1 MIAFDHLTLDARKT
15 TKEGFLAVRARAART
30 GLYDYAGSE
39 VDPDNAH
46 GLRDKAVVKVYR
58 SGDQVFDRAS
68 IASFIG
74 KPITNDHPATAVTAD
89 NWREHARGTVMGA
102 VRDGEYVSFDLM
114 LTDAAAIAAVK
125 SGKREL
131 SNGYQTTLDFTPGTT
146 PEGHAYDVKQTAI
159 VGNHIALVD
168 RGRAGPECRIADA
181 IAVCDANPAAVAA
194 LQEGNAVKKITLDGL
209 QVDLSDADAVSAAI
223 AKLQDK
229 ASTAEAALADANA
242 KLSTA
247 AGERAAL
254 EKQLADA
261 NTKLEP
267 ASLDKLVADRAAL
280 IVKAKAV
287 KADIVTDGKT
297 DADIRKEV
305 VTAKL
310 GDAAAG
316 MDDAAISGAFAVLS
330 ADVKKATPE
339 IHNLPSVTATDAQSA
354 EAKAF
359 ADSVA
364 NLNAWR
370 KAKA

>member
-1 MIAFDHLTLDARKT
+1 MIAFDHLTLDAPKT
-15 TKEGFLAVRARAART
+15 TPEGFYALRARAART
-30 GLYDYAGSE
+30 GLYDYAGHE
-39 VDPDNAH
+39 VDPQNEH
-46 GLRDKAVVKVYR
+46 GLRDKPIVKVYR
-58 SGDQVFDRAS
+58 SGDQVFHKAS
-68 IASFIG
+68 MATFIG
-74 KPITNDHPATAVTAD
+74 KPITNDHPSTAVTPD
-89 NWREHARGTVMGA
+89 NWREHARGTIVGVA
-102 VRDGEYVSFDLM
+102 REGEYISFDLV
-114 LTDAAAIAAVK
+114 LTDAAAINAVK

-146 PEGHAYDVKQTAI
+146 PEGLSYDVRQTAI
-159 VGNHIALVD
+159 IGNHCAIVD

-229 ASTAEAALADANA
+229 ASNAEAALADATA

-247 AGERAAL
+247 AGEKAAL

-261 NTKLEP
+261 NAKLEP

-280 IVKAKAV
+280 IVKAKAI
-287 KADIVTDGKT
+287 KSDIVTDGKN

-310 GDAAAG
+310 GDAAAD